1 MDPGVSE
8 YLKRILNTISF
19 TVLWMAI
26 NSTAGIM
33 YQFAYLQE
41 GVGIKVENIIFYL
54 WLVLS
59 FIALLYYLIRLWKKP
74 LHFEE

>member
-1 MDPGVSE
+1 MDPVVSE

-41 GVGIKVENIIFYL
+41 GAGIQVENILFYL
-54 WLVLS
+54 WLILS
-59 FIALLYYLIRLWKKP
+59 FIALLYYLIRLWKNP
-74 LHFEE
+74 LNFKE

>member
-1 MDPGVSE
+1 
-8 YLKRILNTISF
+8 
-19 TVLWMAI
+19 MAI

-41 GVGIKVENIIFYL
+41 GAGIQVENIIFYL
-54 WLVLS
+54 WLILS

>member
-1 MDPGVSE
+1 MDPVVSE

-41 GVGIKVENIIFYL
+41 GDGIQVENIIFYL
-54 WLVLS
+54 WLILS
-59 FIALLYYLIRLWKKP
+59 FIALIYYLIRLWKKP

>member
-1 MDPGVSE
+1 MDPVVSE

-41 GVGIKVENIIFYL
+41 GDGIQVENIIFYL
-54 WLVLS
+54 WLILS

-74 LHFEE
+74 LNFEE

>member
-1 MDPGVSE
+1 MDPVVSE

-41 GVGIKVENIIFYL
+41 GASIQVENILFYL
-54 WLVLS
+54 WLIVS
-59 FIALLYYLIRLWKKP
+59 FLALLYYLIRLWKKP
-74 LHFEE
+74 LNFKE